1 MKLLSDAIL
10 EEKGEKRPEKPVC
23 KVSLQF
29 DAYIPESYIKNQAQR
44 IDAYKK
50 IALIE
55 TREDYSDILDE
66 LSDRY
71 GKPPKP
77 AENLFKNII
86 YTLRFF
92 SMRDRFR
99 RTA

>member
-71 GKPPKP
+71 GKPPEARRKS
-77 AENLFKNII
+77 FKNII